1 MSKRSMLLSLVILL
15 FALQWGVAR
24 ASGTWYVAPNGQDTN
39 TCQSAAAPC
48 LTIQGA
54 VGKAT
59 SGATITIAAG
69 VYHENVDIL
78 AKNLTLIG
86 ASAATTI
93 IDRGGLSITSNVNAS
108 RLTVRNGGGVFIETS
123 GVVQLS
129 DLIISNNT
137 RGIFNFGSVTVMDTI
152 ISSW

>member
-93 IDRGGLSITSNVNAS
+93 IDGGGLSITSNVNAS
-108 RLTVRNGGGVFIETS
+108 RLTVRNGGVFIETS